1 MRESWG
7 SSDVGDTRA
16 ERGSQNAPAACPI
29 GDQGAR
35 IEELR
40 STCAE
45 FAIIATRNRRLD
57 RSAAAA
63 IGNQIVQE
71 EYSMRKN
78 VGSQC
83 AVGIRSNCYGH
94 CCIVSEAANKREELM
109 KHLFTTVPVTAA
121 FALPLAAVAQERYPA
136 LNPDQLS
143 SEQKAYVENLQK
155 PPRNNT
161 TALKNP
167 PFKVYMRSPE
177 LASKLEA
184 VSDYVRW
191 GTGLQPRLTELAI
204 MITARQWSSQW
215 IWRGHY
221 RAAVRGGLDPSVGAD
236 IAAGKRPEKMKEDE
250 TILYNY
256 ATEMYR
262 DKAVSD
268 ATFAA
273 AVKQFGEKGLIDLV
287 ATMGYYDTVAMTL
300 ISAKAVAPKE
310 DDVPQL
316 AALPR

>member
-1 MRESWG
+1 
-7 SSDVGDTRA
+7 
-16 ERGSQNAPAACPI
+16 
-29 GDQGAR
+29 
-35 IEELR
+35 
-40 STCAE
+40 
-45 FAIIATRNRRLD
+45 
-57 RSAAAA
+57 
-63 IGNQIVQE
+63 
-71 EYSMRKN
+71 
-78 VGSQC
+78 
-83 AVGIRSNCYGH
+83 
-94 CCIVSEAANKREELM
+94 M
-109 KHLFTTVPVTAA
+109 KHLFTTALVTAA
-121 FALPLAAVAQERYPA
+121 FALPIAAAAQERYPE
-136 LNPDQLS
+136 LKPEQLS
-143 SEQKAYVENLQK
+143 PEQKAYVESLQK

-167 PFKVYMRSPE
+167 PFKIYMRSPE
-177 LASKLEA
+177 LADKVEA

-236 IAAGKRPEKMKEDE
+236 IATGKRPEKMKEDE
-250 TILYNY
+250 ALLYNY

-268 ATFAA
+268 ATFNA

-287 ATMGYYDTVAMTL
+287 ATMGYYDMVAMTL
-300 ISAKAVAPKE
+300 ITAKAVAPKE

-316 AALPR
+316 AALAR

>member
-1 MRESWG
+1 M
-7 SSDVGDTRA
+7 
-16 ERGSQNAPAACPI
+16 
-29 GDQGAR
+29 
-35 IEELR
+35 
-40 STCAE
+40 
-45 FAIIATRNRRLD
+45 
-57 RSAAAA
+57 
-63 IGNQIVQE
+63 
-71 EYSMRKN
+71 
-78 VGSQC
+78 
-83 AVGIRSNCYGH
+83 
-94 CCIVSEAANKREELM
+94 KR
-109 KHLFTTVPVTAA
+109 LFTIVTVAAA
-121 FALPLAAVAQERYPA
+121 FALPLAAAAQERYPA
-136 LNPDQLS
+136 LNPGDLS
-143 SEQKAYVENLQK
+143 PEQKAYVENLAK

-167 PFKVYMRSPE
+167 PFKVYMRSPA
-177 LASKLEA
+177 LAGKLEE

-191 GTGLQPRLTELAI
+191 GSGLPPRLTELAI

-236 IAAGKRPEKMKEDE
+236 LAAGKRPEKMKQDE
-250 TILYNY
+250 AILYDY

-273 AVKQFGEKGLIDLV
+273 AVKELGEKGLIDLV

-300 ISAKAVAPKE
+300 ITAKAVAPKE

-316 AALPR
+316 AALAK

>member
-1 MRESWG
+1 
-7 SSDVGDTRA
+7 
-16 ERGSQNAPAACPI
+16 
-29 GDQGAR
+29 
-35 IEELR
+35 
-40 STCAE
+40 
-45 FAIIATRNRRLD
+45 
-57 RSAAAA
+57 
-63 IGNQIVQE
+63 
-71 EYSMRKN
+71 
-78 VGSQC
+78 
-83 AVGIRSNCYGH
+83 
-94 CCIVSEAANKREELM
+94 M
-109 KHLFTTVPVTAA
+109 KHLFTTALVTAA
-121 FALPLAAVAQERYPA
+121 FALPITAAAQERYPE
-136 LNPDQLS
+136 LKPEQLS
-143 SEQKAYVENLQK
+143 PEQKAYVESLQK

-167 PFKVYMRSPE
+167 PFKIYMRSPE
-177 LASKLEA
+177 LADKVEA

-236 IAAGKRPEKMKEDE
+236 IATGKRPEKMKEDE
-250 TILYNY
+250 ALLYNY

-268 ATFAA
+268 ATFNA

-287 ATMGYYDTVAMTL
+287 ATMGYYDMVAMTL
-300 ISAKAVAPKE
+300 ITAKAVAPKE

-316 AALPR
+316 AALAR

>member
-1 MRESWG
+1 MKRPLMI
-7 SSDVGDTRA
+7 A
-16 ERGSQNAPAACPI
+16 
-29 GDQGAR
+29 
-35 IEELR
+35 
-40 STCAE
+40 
-45 FAIIATRNRRLD
+45 FA
-57 RSAAAA
+57 
-63 IGNQIVQE
+63 G
-71 EYSMRKN
+71 
-78 VGSQC
+78 
-83 AVGIRSNCYGH
+83 
-94 CCIVSEAANKREELM
+94 
-109 KHLFTTVPVTAA
+109 AA
-121 FALPLAAVAQERYPA
+121 FALPLAAAAQERYPA
-136 LNPDQLS
+136 LNPEQLNPQ
-143 SEQKAYVENLQK
+143 QKAYIDNLQK

-177 LASKLEA
+177 LADKLEA

-191 GTGLQPRLTELAI
+191 GTGLEPRLTELAI

-236 IAAGKRPEKMKEDE
+236 IAAGKRPTKMKEDE
-250 TILYNY
+250 AVLYNY
-256 ATEMYR
+256 AMELYR

-268 ATFAA
+268 GNYAA

-300 ISAKAVAPKE
+300 ITAKAIAPKE

>member
-1 MRESWG
+1 
-7 SSDVGDTRA
+7 
-16 ERGSQNAPAACPI
+16 
-29 GDQGAR
+29 
-35 IEELR
+35 
-40 STCAE
+40 
-45 FAIIATRNRRLD
+45 
-57 RSAAAA
+57 
-63 IGNQIVQE
+63 
-71 EYSMRKN
+71 
-78 VGSQC
+78 
-83 AVGIRSNCYGH
+83 
-94 CCIVSEAANKREELM
+94 M
-109 KHLFTTVPVTAA
+109 KHLLTAALAATA
-121 FALPLAAVAQERYPA
+121 FALPLAAAAQERYPA

-143 SEQKAYVENLQK
+143 PEQKAYVENLQK

-167 PFKVYMRSPE
+167 PFRVYLHSPE
-177 LASKLEA
+177 LAAKLEA

-191 GTGLQPRLTELAI
+191 GTGLPPRLTELAI

-221 RAAVRGGLDPSVGAD
+221 RSAVRGGLDPSVGAD

-256 ATEMYR
+256 AMEMYR

-273 AVKQFGEKGLIDLV
+273 AQKQFGEKGLIDLV
-287 ATMGYYDTVAMTL
+287 ASMGYYDTVAMTL
-300 ISAKAVAPKE
+300 ITAKAVAPKE

-316 AALPR
+316 AALAK

>member
-1 MRESWG
+1 MKPLI
-7 SSDVGDTRA
+7 TIA
-16 ERGSQNAPAACPI
+16 
-29 GDQGAR
+29 
-35 IEELR
+35 L
-40 STCAE
+40 
-45 FAIIATRNRRLD
+45 FA
-57 RSAAAA
+57 SA
-63 IGNQIVQE
+63 V
-71 EYSMRKN
+71 
-78 VGSQC
+78 
-83 AVGIRSNCYGH
+83 
-94 CCIVSEAANKREELM
+94 
-109 KHLFTTVPVTAA
+109 
-121 FALPLAAVAQERYPA
+121 ALPLTSAAQERYPA
-136 LNPDQLS
+136 LASDQLS
-143 SEQKAYVENLQK
+143 PEQKAYVESLQK

-167 PFKVYMRSPE
+167 PFRVYMRSPE
-177 LASKLEA
+177 LAPKLEA

-191 GTGLQPRLTELAI
+191 GTGLEPRLTELAI

-236 IAAGKRPEKMKEDE
+236 VAAGRRPGQMKEDE
-250 TILYNY
+250 TILYAY

-268 ATFAA
+268 ATYAA

-300 ISAKAVAPKE
+300 ITAKAVAPKE
-310 DDVPQL
+310 EDVPQL

>member
-1 MRESWG
+1 MQRLKATLPVRPLATQLRPRERPRKRSRE
-7 SSDVGDTRA
+7 DTMQRLV
-16 ERGSQNAPAACPI
+16 
-29 GDQGAR
+29 R
-35 IEELR
+35 IMFVAV
-40 STCAE
+40 TC
-45 FAIIATRNRRLD
+45 
-57 RSAAAA
+57 
-63 IGNQIVQE
+63 
-71 EYSMRKN
+71 
-78 VGSQC
+78 
-83 AVGIRSNCYGH
+83 
-94 CCIVSEAANKREELM
+94 
-109 KHLFTTVPVTAA
+109 
-121 FALPLAAVAQERYPA
+121 ALPLAAAAQERYPA

-143 SEQKAYVENLQK
+143 PEQKAYVENLQK

-177 LASKLEA
+177 LAPKLEA
-184 VSDYVRW
+184 ISDYVRW

>member
-1 MRESWG
+1 MK
-7 SSDVGDTRA
+7 A
-16 ERGSQNAPAACPI
+16 LFACS
-29 GDQGAR
+29 
-35 IEELR
+35 LL
-40 STCAE
+40 T
-45 FAIIATRNRRLD
+45 
-57 RSAAAA
+57 
-63 IGNQIVQE
+63 
-71 EYSMRKN
+71 
-78 VGSQC
+78 
-83 AVGIRSNCYGH
+83 AV
-94 CCIVSEAANKREELM
+94 
-109 KHLFTTVPVTAA
+109 
-121 FALPLAAVAQERYPA
+121 FALPLAAAAQDRFPT
-136 LNPDQLS
+136 LTPDQLS
-143 SEQKAYVENLQK
+143 AEQKAYVEALKK

-161 TALKNP
+161 TALANP

-177 LASKLEA
+177 LAEKLEA

-191 GTGLQPRLTELAI
+191 GSGLPPRLTELAI

-256 ATEMYR
+256 AMELYR

-273 AVKQFGEKGLIDLV
+273 AVKQLGEKGLIDLV

-316 AALPR
+316 AALAK

>member
-1 MRESWG
+1 MKRLL
-7 SSDVGDTRA
+7 T
-16 ERGSQNAPAACPI
+16 
-29 GDQGAR
+29 
-35 IEELR
+35 
-40 STCAE
+40 
-45 FAIIATRNRRLD
+45 IAF
-57 RSAAAA
+57 AAA
-63 IGNQIVQE
+63 V
-71 EYSMRKN
+71 
-78 VGSQC
+78 
-83 AVGIRSNCYGH
+83 
-94 CCIVSEAANKREELM
+94 
-109 KHLFTTVPVTAA
+109 
-121 FALPLAAVAQERYPA
+121 FALPLAAAAQERYPA
-136 LNPDQLS
+136 LNPEQLS
-143 SEQKAYVENLQK
+143 PQQKAYVENLQK

-177 LASKLEA
+177 LAEKLEA

-191 GTGLQPRLTELAI
+191 GTGLAPRLTELAI

-236 IAAGKRPEKMKEDE
+236 IAAGRRPTKMKEDE
-250 TILYNY
+250 EILYNY
-256 ATEMYR
+256 AMELYR
-262 DKAVSD
+262 DRAVSD
-268 ATFAA
+268 TSYAA

-300 ISAKAVAPKE
+300 ITAKAMAPKE

>member
-1 MRESWG
+1 MKPLI
-7 SSDVGDTRA
+7 TIA
-16 ERGSQNAPAACPI
+16 
-29 GDQGAR
+29 
-35 IEELR
+35 L
-40 STCAE
+40 
-45 FAIIATRNRRLD
+45 FA
-57 RSAAAA
+57 SA
-63 IGNQIVQE
+63 V
-71 EYSMRKN
+71 
-78 VGSQC
+78 
-83 AVGIRSNCYGH
+83 
-94 CCIVSEAANKREELM
+94 
-109 KHLFTTVPVTAA
+109 
-121 FALPLAAVAQERYPA
+121 ALPLTSAAQERYPA
-136 LNPDQLS
+136 LASDQLS
-143 SEQKAYVENLQK
+143 PEQKAYVESLQK

-167 PFKVYMRSPE
+167 PFRVYMRSPE
-177 LASKLEA
+177 LAPKLEA

-191 GTGLQPRLTELAI
+191 GTGLEPRLTELAI

-250 TILYNY
+250 TILYAY

-268 ATFAA
+268 AAYAA

-300 ISAKAVAPKE
+300 ITAKAVAPKE
-310 DDVPQL
+310 EDVPQL

>member
-1 MRESWG
+1 
-7 SSDVGDTRA
+7 
-16 ERGSQNAPAACPI
+16 
-29 GDQGAR
+29 
-35 IEELR
+35 
-40 STCAE
+40 
-45 FAIIATRNRRLD
+45 
-57 RSAAAA
+57 
-63 IGNQIVQE
+63 
-71 EYSMRKN
+71 
-78 VGSQC
+78 
-83 AVGIRSNCYGH
+83 
-94 CCIVSEAANKREELM
+94 M
-109 KHLFTTVPVTAA
+109 KHLFTTALVTAA
-121 FALPLAAVAQERYPA
+121 FALPLAAAAQERYPA

-143 SEQKAYVENLQK
+143 PEQKAYVENLQK

-167 PFKVYMRSPE
+167 PFKVYLRSPE
-177 LASKLEA
+177 LARKLEE

-191 GTGLQPRLTELAI
+191 GTGLEPRLTELAI

-236 IAAGKRPEKMKEDE
+236 IAAGRRPEKMKADE
-250 TILYNY
+250 AVLYNY

-268 ATFAA
+268 STYAT
-273 AVKQFGEKGLIDLV
+273 AVKQFGEKGLVDLV

-300 ISAKAVAPKE
+300 ITAKAVAPKE